1 MEDLFKD
8 IILIIVALA
17 AVLLNIVE
25 IVLILR
31 IKNKKAFDKLLLSLA
46 VSDTAVGM
54 VYSSLKICEIAITQR
69 LPWQSMDFCQKFL
82 GLSLL
87 YSVGNL
93 LAISLD
99 RLLAVK
105 YPIKHRTMLTNRRAN
120 IAIILL
126 WVLTTMLASFCGLIA
141 FQWPRTLK
149 YLLNTTKVLFIV
161 YGVLLVA
168 IYSHIFYLICKR
180 KVLTAASVFETSS
193 ARIRGFALFTRR
205 PFKAELTILFTGA
218 TVTVT
223 FIICT
228 YPSAFEFLIKQNSK
242 FSFASMLMLLL
253 NSVLNPII
261 YFFKSYICSR
271 RERTANILMK
281 TL

>member
-17 AVLLNIVE
+17 AALLNIVE

-31 IKNKKAFDKLLLSLA
+31 IKSKKFFDKLLLSLA
-46 VSDTAVGM
+46 VSDAAVGM
-54 VYSSLKICEIAITQR
+54 VYSSLKICQIAITQR
-69 LPWQSMDFCQKFL
+69 LLWQSMDFRQKSF
-82 GLSLL
+82 GLSIL

-93 LAISLD
+93 LAISVD

-105 YPIKHRTMLTNRRAN
+105 YPIKHRMMLTNRRAN

-126 WVLTTMLASFCGLIA
+126 WVLNTMLASLCGLIA
-141 FQWPRTLK
+141 FQWPRNLK
-149 YLLNTTKVLFIV
+149 YLLYTTKVLVIV
-161 YGVLLVA
+161 YGVLFAA
-168 IYSHIFYLICKR
+168 IYSHIFYLMCKR
-180 KVLTAASVFETSS
+180 KVLTASTVGESS
-193 ARIRGFALFTRR
+193 TARLRCFAMFSKR
-205 PFKAELTILFTGA
+205 PFKAESTILFTGA

-228 YPSAFEFLIKQNSK
+228 YPSAFEFFITQNST

-271 RERTANILMK
+271 RERTASISMK